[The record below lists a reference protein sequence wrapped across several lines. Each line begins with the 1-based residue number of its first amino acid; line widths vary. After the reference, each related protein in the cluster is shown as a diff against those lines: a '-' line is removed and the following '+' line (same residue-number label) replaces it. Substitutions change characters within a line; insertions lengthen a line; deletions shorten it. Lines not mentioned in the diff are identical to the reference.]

1 MARKVIVQQ
10 LYSPQLAQLQW
21 LLRLVNLDERIA
33 PSEVDKVAEQ
43 VDALMQVLMRAQ
55 MKPLPKQPTK

>member
-21 LLRLVNLDERIA
+21 LLRLVNIDVRIA
-33 PSEVDKVAEQ
+33 PSDVQKVSGLVDE
-43 VDALMQVLMRAQ
+43 LMQVLMRAQ
-55 MKPLPKQPTK
+55 MKPLAKQQ